1 MVITGSKRK
10 KTKAVATIGIIVTAM
25 MMMMMIIIIIIIAV
39 PSTTTTMTILQPA
52 LAAKQKYELIT
63 GSGTGT
69 LSCNN
74 QTFYPNTSIDFR
86 AIVPVVKSS
95 SSGQTGPAQDGSSM
109 TLTNAQGVQ
118 TQGTITAGGWQPTK
132 SPNKTDGTSYTL
144 LGTTTTDG
152 ICGLAGSPFTISG
165 IIGPQVR
172 IFLNSGGIYQMIATG
187 SVTAQGWTPT
197 K

>member
-1 MVITGSKRK
+1 MVITDSKRK
-10 KTKAVATIGIIVTAM
+10 NTKAVATIGIIVTAM
-25 MMMMMIIIIIIIAV
+25 MMIIIIAV
-39 PSTTTTMTILQPA
+39 PSTTTTTTTILQPA
-52 LAAKQKYELIT
+52 LAARQKYELIT

>member
-1 MVITGSKRK
+1 MVITDSKRK
-10 KTKAVATIGIIVTAM
+10 NTKAVATIGIIVIAM
-25 MMMMMIIIIIIIAV
+25 IIIIIAV

-52 LAAKQKYELIT
+52 LAARQKYELIT

-86 AIVPVVKSS
+86 AIVPVVKSSLS

-144 LGTTTTDG
+144 LGTTTTEG

-172 IFLNSGGIYQMIATG
+172 IFLNSGTYHMIATG
-187 SVTAQGWTPT
+187 SVTAQG
-197 K
+197 